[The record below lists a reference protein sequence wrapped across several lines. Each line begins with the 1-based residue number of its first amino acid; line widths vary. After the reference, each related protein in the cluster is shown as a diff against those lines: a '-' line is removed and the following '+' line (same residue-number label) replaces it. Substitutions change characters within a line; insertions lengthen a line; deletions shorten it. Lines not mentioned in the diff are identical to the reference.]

1 MAKPHHKL
9 VVWKRSLAFATEIYR
24 ITAQFPSEERFGLVS
39 QMRRAAISI
48 PSNIA
53 EGAARN
59 TRKEFVNF
67 LYIAQGSASELETQ
81 VLISRELGFV
91 VLEASDGLLSEL
103 DEISKMIIGL
113 QKISNHCQLIRY
125 WLLVTRHSSLIT
137 HY

>member
-9 VVWKRSLAFATEIYR
+9 VVWKRSLVFVTAIYR
-24 ITAQFPSEERFGLVS
+24 MTAQFPPEERFGLVS

-59 TRKEFVNF
+59 THKEFTNF

-81 VLISRELGFV
+81 MLISRELGFV
-91 VLEASDGLLSEL
+91 DMADTDGLLSEL

-113 QKISNHCQLIRY
+113 QKSLN
-125 WLLVTRHSSLIT
+125 SSS
-137 HY
+137 

>member
-9 VVWKRSLAFATEIYR
+9 VVWQRSLAFVTAIYR
-24 ITAQFPSEERFGLVS
+24 MTAQFPPDERFGLVS
-39 QMRRAAISI
+39 QMRRAAVSI

-59 TRKEFVNF
+59 THKEFVNF

-81 VLISRELGFV
+81 MFISRELGFV
-91 VLEASDGLLSEL
+91 DADPLNVLLKEL

-113 QKISNHCQLIRY
+113 QK
-125 WLLVTRHSSLIT
+125 SLNSAS
-137 HY
+137 

>member
-9 VVWKRSLAFATEIYR
+9 VVWKRSLVFVTQIYR
-24 ITAQFPSEERFGLVS
+24 MTAQFPPEERFGLVS
-39 QMRRAAISI
+39 QMRRAAVSI

-59 TRKEFVNF
+59 TRKEFMNF

-81 VLISRELGFV
+81 MLISRELGFV
-91 VLEASDGLLSEL
+91 ATADLDGLMSEL

-113 QKISNHCQLIRY
+113 QK
-125 WLLVTRHSSLIT
+125 SLNSAN
-137 HY
+137 